1 MANGKSLI
9 SLMVGFVCMLCV
21 PCLSFSA
28 TNIPTGD
35 IGEYGNWLT
44 VDNSNNFNTKIKED
58 FTKFQGNFEEEVNSK
73 DFVPI
78 EVKIGLD
85 FMEALSMLDDVLQKS
100 LVRFVIMFL
109 FIIYAFW
116 VGINAYQMIR
126 DSTDYKT
133 VLYDIFKQGLIIAFW
148 VLILNYGAIETFST
162 IIDPILSLGTT
173 FSDFILNSVANT
185 YKAEIPNTCATIKNF
200 VATNA
205 DSKLLL
211 EPETAANI
219 MCLPARLS
227 MFFYHAVNL
236 GFKWMGSG
244 FGTNPAAIFVGAVA
258 VVIFIKCIF
267 KYAFMTL
274 GIATDLFLK
283 LLMLPFTAL
292 AEALPSS
299 AEKSYIGQIFNGFL
313 KVFHTQKLSAV
324 IAAFINTAIY
334 FISLS
339 IIIAICA
346 ALLSSITFNNFENDF
361 SLGTAMVTILTG
373 ALVLHLINRTDELTK
388 QIGGSINNSFG
399 EDMQKSIKTLWGDT
413 KNISKKFF
421 NAWLKKK

>member
-1 MANGKSLI
+1 MANNKSLI
-9 SLMVGFVCMLCV
+9 SLFIGFIGMLCI

-28 TNIPTGD
+28 NNIPKAD

-44 VDNSNNFNTKIKED
+44 IDNSNQFNTKIKDD
-58 FTKFQGNFEEEVNSK
+58 FTKFQGDFEEEVNSK
-73 DFVPI
+73 NFVPI

-85 FMEALSMLDDVLQKS
+85 FMEALSVLDDVLQKS
-100 LVRFVIMFL
+100 LVRFVILFL
-109 FIIYAFW
+109 FIMYAFW

-148 VLILNYGAIETFST
+148 VMVLNYGAIKTLAI

-173 FSDFILNSVANT
+173 FSNFILDSVANS

-227 MFFYHAVNL
+227 VFFYNAVNL

-274 GIATDLFLK
+274 GIVTDLFLK

-299 AEKSYIGQIFNGFL
+299 AEKSYVGQIFNGFL

-346 ALLSSITFNNFENDF
+346 ALLSSITFNNFENEF

-373 ALVLHLINRTDELTK
+373 ALVLHLINRTDELTN
-388 QIGGSINNSFG
+388 QIGGSIDNSFG